1 MKTFYYRAY
10 DGAGGKRTGTIEARD
25 RWTAD
30 AELRKHGLR
39 PYLLHDYQVLKKVL
53 RQKQKERR
61 RVIAIVG
68 AAAVVVSIVF
78 SIVIVRWAGR
88 ERAPNIEDYRRAGL
102 VAGSS
107 GVIGAETKEERE
119 FGLEIHQAWQRF
131 YPDTVTGVDVSKLL
145 MTVYVTRK
153 IRDLTDNEL
162 ELLASNTVRAL
173 QRRFQASGCTVLVVE
188 GDRTILE
195 VHYNVLT
202 RSTRVKSY
210 R

>member
-1 MKTFYYRAY
+1 MKIFYYRAY

-25 RWTAD
+25 RWAAD
-30 AELRKHGLR
+30 AELKKNGLR

-88 ERAPNIEDYRRAGL
+88 ERPPDIEDYRRAGL
-102 VAGSS
+102 VAGNS
-107 GVIGAETKEERE
+107 GMIGAKTKEERA
-119 FGLEIHQAWQRF
+119 FGLEIHQAWQSL

-145 MTVYVTRK
+145 MTVYVTRNV
-153 IRDLTDNEL
+153 RHLSENEL